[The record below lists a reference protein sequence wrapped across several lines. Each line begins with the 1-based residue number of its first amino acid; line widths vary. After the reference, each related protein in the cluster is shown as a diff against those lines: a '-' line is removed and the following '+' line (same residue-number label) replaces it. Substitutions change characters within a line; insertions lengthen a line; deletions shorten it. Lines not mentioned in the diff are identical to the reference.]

1 LNFYVSFPDGVPTEQ
16 RAVVLAGGVA
26 LGAYQVGAIK
36 ALARELVEEDS
47 KNGEKNI
54 YSIVLLAHLLVE

>member
-1 LNFYVSFPDGVPTEQ
+1 LNFYVSFPDGVPTKQ

-26 LGAYQVGAIK
+26 LGVYQVGAIK

-47 KNGEKNI
+47 KNGKKI
-54 YSIVLLAHLLVE
+54 FIR